1 VADAL
6 VGTSIGAANA
16 AFLAAEPTLPQAQA
30 LSDLWRSVKP
40 RQLFPFGPKRPL
52 TLYEGMGRSS
62 LLLPYASSS
71 KTGSPNTPLPRRT
84 TPSESCTHEGSRRGD
99 HAPVEEV
106 VRLRADLSI
115 A

>member
-30 LSDLWRSVKP
+30 LSDLWRSLKP

-62 LLLPYASSS
+62 LLLPYA
-71 KTGSPNTPLPRRT
+71 GSRRRAAQT
-84 TPSESCTHEGSRRGD
+84 RLFLAGQPSESCTHEGSRRGD